1 MGPVSAPD
9 GTVAAIFVSDAT
21 VNAAA
26 RPLKV
31 TEVAPVK
38 ALALIVTGD
47 PTLAEDGETPKM
59 AGAGCAVTVNDAG
72 LAPIPDGVVTEIGP
86 VVAPGGTVAVIW
98 LSEFTVNPAA
108 APLNVTEV
116 APVKA
121 LPLIVTED

>member
-1 MGPVSAPD
+1 MGPGRAPD

-59 AGAGCAVTVNDAG
+59 AAAGCAVTVHDAG
-72 LAPIPDGVVTEIGP
+72 LAPIPGGVVTEIGP
-86 VVAPGGTVAVIW
+86 VVAPGGRAAVIW
-98 LSEFTVNPAA
+98 LSGCTEDRPAA
-108 APLNVTEV
+108 RVPPPRV
-116 APVKA
+116 APANA
-121 LPLIVTED
+121 LPTL